1 MRSRSTRR
9 DTRPTASAAVSE
21 VPDRP
26 PGVRGSTRLA
36 GVIGWPVDH
45 SLSPVI
51 HNAAFA
57 ALGMDWVYVPMA
69 VPPPRL
75 AEAIGGLRALGFAGA
90 NVTMPHKT
98 EAAEI
103 VDACSDD
110 ARVLRAVNTVVVG
123 ADEVSGH
130 NTDALGFERF
140 LREDA
145 GFDPSG
151 RSALVFGAGGAAR
164 ACALALARGG
174 LASLAVA
181 VRESSRADGLRSVLE
196 GFGTGVTVVRF
207 DDVGLIP
214 SDLIIN
220 ATPLGVH
227 GESLPLPPLEPG
239 FMAVDLLYRPTATPF
254 QTAAREAGTVVFGGL
269 GLLLRQAALSFEL
282 WTGQAPPLPVM
293 SAAALGQLAEAGPS
307 AER

>member
-1 MRSRSTRR
+1 M
-9 DTRPTASAAVSE
+9 SE

-45 SLSPVI
+45 SLSPAI

-57 ALGMDWVYVPMA
+57 ALGMDWVYVPLA

-75 AEAIGGLRALGFAGA
+75 AEAIRGLPPLGFVGA

-98 EAAEI
+98 EAAEL
-103 VDACSDD
+103 VDTCSDD
-110 ARVLRAVNTVVVG
+110 ARTLRAANTIAVG
-123 ADEVSGH
+123 ADGLVGH
-130 NTDALGFERF
+130 NTDSQGFERF

-151 RSALVFGAGGAAR
+151 RSALLFGAGGAAR

-174 LASLAVA
+174 LSDLSVA
-181 VRESSRADGLRSVLE
+181 VRVSSRADDLRSVVE
-196 GFGTGVTVVRF
+196 GSNTAVRVVELDEAPGVG
-207 DDVGLIP
+207 DV
-214 SDLIIN
+214 DLIVN
-220 ATPLGVH
+220 ATPLGVY
-227 GESLPLPPLEPG
+227 GESLPLPPLGPG
-239 FMAVDLLYRPTATPF
+239 VMAVDLLYRPSATPL
-254 QTAAREAGTVVFGGL
+254 QVSARQAGSAVFGGL

-282 WTGQAPPLPVM
+282 WTGQPPPLPVM
-293 SAAALGQLAEAGPS
+293 SAAALGELAEPGPS
-307 AER
+307 DEG